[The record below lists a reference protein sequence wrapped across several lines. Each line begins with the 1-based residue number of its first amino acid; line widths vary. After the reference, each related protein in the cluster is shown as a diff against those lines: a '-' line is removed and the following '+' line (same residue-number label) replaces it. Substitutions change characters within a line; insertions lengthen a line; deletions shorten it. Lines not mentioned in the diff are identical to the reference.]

1 MGGSD
6 GGSDLMREV
15 AARRSDPMVLL
26 SLLSCLVVLGMGP
39 GCLKN
44 HQTHCE
50 GTGVFEEFH
59 QGQRYSRTHA
69 PPPSISLIDVRTQP
83 TSPRA
88 AQNIIH
94 TSWTR

>member
-1 MGGSD
+1 MRAPSACAAPSVCAAERVEDAVGGSD

-44 HQTHCE
+44 HRGEIVLT
-50 GTGVFEEFH
+50 
-59 QGQRYSRTHA
+59 
-69 PPPSISLIDVRTQP
+69 
-83 TSPRA
+83 
-88 AQNIIH
+88 
-94 TSWTR
+94 